1 MFRLNFKAKTVSNF
15 VKRDFLNLTVYFAL
29 ATKIQIES
37 RLFPSVDLLSL
48 KAINKSRLGNVLN
61 VNKLD
66 AVLYDVT
73 GVPLQF
79 FIESYLV
86 TFMTTFL

>member
-1 MFRLNFKAKTVSNF
+1 
-15 VKRDFLNLTVYFAL
+15 
-29 ATKIQIES
+29 
-37 RLFPSVDLLSL
+37 
-48 KAINKSRLGNVLN
+48 LGNVLN

-86 TFMTTFL
+86 TFMITFL